1 MAIGRER
8 YNIYAWIIAVV
19 MCVSYFGVC
28 GLYNPNVRNYSAHSI
43 SSLGESRGIDTG
55 NNDMLAVDS
64 SAGVMVQTRNLRT
77 GDSESSMEDTWM
89 LSAVLVALLL
99 SLIFCVCALTGR
111 YTEAVN
117 SRRWLLLKYIHRK
130 DGKKRLG
137 YAGEGNLRCDV
148 NLI

>member
-1 MAIGRER
+1 MAGCRER

-19 MCVSYFGVC
+19 MCVSYIGVC
-28 GLYNPNVRNYSAHSI
+28 GLYNQNVRNHFAHSI
-43 SSLGESRGIDTG
+43 SSLGESRGIDVG
-55 NNDMLAVDS
+55 NNDVLMVDS
-64 SAGVMVQTRNLRT
+64 SAGIVIQTRNIRT
-77 GDSESSMEDTWM
+77 GNSEKSIDDTWV

-111 YTEAVN
+111 YTEVAN
-117 SRRWLLLKYIHRK
+117 SRRWMLLKYIHKK